1 MRDAILGFG
10 IVAMVSLIM
19 LGIILSALKDQTP
32 TTSYSVTITNGTPA
46 IPYSS
51 TLQADSVR
59 YFCDTHVR
67 VYVGKDSLDVKAK
80 FITYKKN

>member
-1 MRDAILGFG
+1 MRNSLYGLFMFVMGGIFLFGVIGILKH
-10 IVAMVSLIM
+10 VR
-19 LGIILSALKDQTP
+19 P
-32 TTSYSVTITNGTPA
+32 YSVTITNGTPA

-80 FITYKKN
+80 YITYKKN